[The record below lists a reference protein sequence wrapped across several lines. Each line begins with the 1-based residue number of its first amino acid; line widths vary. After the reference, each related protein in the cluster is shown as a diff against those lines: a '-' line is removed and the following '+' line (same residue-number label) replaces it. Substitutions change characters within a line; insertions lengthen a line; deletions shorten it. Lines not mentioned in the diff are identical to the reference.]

1 MRFPLVL
8 VLFIGLAAG
17 LFVRQSRAPALG
29 PADGADLAAVD
40 TGRVSI
46 GDVAPDF
53 TLESRSGERITLSKL
68 RGQRVLLVFYR
79 GHW

>member
-1 MRFPLVL
+1 MRFPLVF
-8 VLFIGLAAG
+8 VLLIGLAVGIFVARGAG
-17 LFVRQSRAPALG
+17 PELG

-40 TGRVSI
+40 TGRVSV

-53 TLESRSGERITLSKL
+53 TLESRTGDRVTLSDL